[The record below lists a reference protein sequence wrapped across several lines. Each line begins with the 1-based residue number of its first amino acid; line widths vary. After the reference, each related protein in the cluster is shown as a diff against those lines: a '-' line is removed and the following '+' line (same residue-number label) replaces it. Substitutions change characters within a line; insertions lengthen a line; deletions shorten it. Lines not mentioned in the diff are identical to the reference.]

1 MRIGFVGRG
10 HYTQYMANYLVR
22 KGLDLV
28 IVEPDENAVL
38 P

>member
-10 HYTQYMANYLVR
+10 HCTQYMANNLVR